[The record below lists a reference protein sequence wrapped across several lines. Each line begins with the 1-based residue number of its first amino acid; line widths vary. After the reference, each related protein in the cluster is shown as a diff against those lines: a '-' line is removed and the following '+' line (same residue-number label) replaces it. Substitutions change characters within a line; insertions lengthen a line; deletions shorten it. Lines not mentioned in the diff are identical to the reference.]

1 MLCPIHVL
9 RYSSARRVVAQ
20 GVTDQTELPKHTVVL
35 PVLTSPMKKLELNSK
50 AGRQLQVCVRV
61 CGVVV
66 WVCGGMVV
74 WWRGGVVVWGA
85 VVGVVVAAAVAG
97 VVNVRAQQQ
106 GRQAGCTCSL
116 CGRTNLYT
124 APRPRTHPRRPPPS
138 LSLMVHVDRPTGC
151 PRERGSTGSAH
162 PAPDLGHH
170 RGQGLDH
177 S

>member
-35 PVLTSPMKKLELNSK
+35 PVLTSPMKKFELNSK

-106 GRQAGCTCSL
+106 GRQAAAGVCARVWCGGVGLRWYGGVVAWWCGGVGGGRWGCGGGGGGGGGKRSSSTARPA
-116 CGRTNLYT
+116 GRVYLQLV
-124 APRPRTHPRRPPPS
+124 R
-138 LSLMVHVDRPTGC
+138 
-151 PRERGSTGSAH
+151 
-162 PAPDLGHH
+162 
-170 RGQGLDH
+170 
-177 S
+177 